1 MFKVIFL
8 DEKKRVN
15 RKMIENLVDREID
28 FVEVDMYL
36 VDGS

>member
-8 DEKKRVN
+8 DEKKRAN

-28 FVEVDMYL
+28 FVEVGMYL